1 MNKQEINKIL
11 NNWNVGDL
19 ISYKKADK
27 GVVNHNYIVKTSKGE
42 FVLRKVAPYKKLSDL
57 RFEIKYLTYL
67 KKHKFSYRIPAPIL
81 TKNKKYFLRLN
92 KSYFWMY
99 KFIEGNQVNSFG
111 KPELKEIAKM
121 MAENHNLI
129 EKSKLNNYKGK
140 GNVFAREPVLK
151 ELNEFKSEI
160 LKKKRPDK
168 KDKIFLREIKILI
181 PLLKSLD
188 TKEYSK
194 LKSYPIHRDINHE
207 NTLWKNKKL
216 IGVIDYETVTEINEP
231 FLKDIAVMLQ
241 YSCRDK
247 KHNYKLNLKL
257 ANFFIKEYRKHRKLS
272 DEEVKLTC
280 LLWKWR
286 VRIKTLVLEKK
297 T

>member
-67 KKHKFSYRIPAPIL
+67 KKHKFSYQIPAPIL

-151 ELNEFKSEI
+151 ELNEF
-160 LKKKRPDK
+160 LKKVRKKVVYIHASGYDGQEEHHGLDK
-168 KDKIFLREIKILI
+168 
-181 PLLKSLD
+181 
-188 TKEYSK
+188 
-194 LKSYPIHRDINHE
+194 
-207 NTLWKNKKL
+207 
-216 IGVIDYETVTEINEP
+216 G
-231 FLKDIAVMLQ
+231 
-241 YSCRDK
+241 
-247 KHNYKLNLKL
+247 KLNWGEVLNQLDFSK
-257 ANFFIKEYRKHRKLS
+257 IKKIIIELHHFEDFK
-272 DEEVKLTC
+272 ET
-280 LLWKWR
+280 
-286 VRIKTLVLEKK
+286 KK
-297 T
+297 ALDDYLRNI